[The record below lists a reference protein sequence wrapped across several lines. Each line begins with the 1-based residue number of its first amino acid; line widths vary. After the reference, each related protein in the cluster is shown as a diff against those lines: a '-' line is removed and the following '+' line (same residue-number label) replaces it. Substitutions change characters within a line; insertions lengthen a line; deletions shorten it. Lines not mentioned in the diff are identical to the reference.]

1 MPKRPL
7 PLPTP
12 QQFQQLRELRLT
24 IIDTIGTIGHTR
36 GTADGGDNIVRLTH
50 GEDAHVRHAAIGT
63 ALNAVAFSCTDIS
76 QEKFMQMAAEAYQLK
91 TDEDSDED
99 SDQGED

>member
-1 MPKRPL
+1 M
-7 PLPTP
+7 
-12 QQFQQLRELRLT
+12 QQLNELRLT
-24 IIDTIGTIGHTR
+24 IIDTIATIGHRR

-50 GEDAHVRHAAIGT
+50 GEDAHVRHAAIWT

-76 QEKFMQMAAEAYQLK
+76 QEQFMRMAAEAYQLK
-91 TDEDSDED
+91 IDEDSDED